1 MKVIKKIPKDRYTI
15 AVPCEMLKHIG
26 LDKGSEISIELDETN
41 NIIILKNPENDSE
54 DILEPQ
60 SDNTDIQNTQ
70 TEDTLKQWHDE
81 ITKDSDNRLPDLS
94 KIPETPIETVEV
106 KIDDAKKKEP
116 VEQCYYCGRDLENDE
131 QLKVNG
137 HRICRDCKKIEVQKL
152 LLYMERR
159 KILNAEKEE
168 K

>member
-1 MKVIKKIPKDRYTI
+1 MKILKKIPKDRYTI
-15 AVPCEMLKHIG
+15 AIPYEMLNHIG
-26 LDKGSEISIELDETN
+26 LNKGSEISIELDEVN

-60 SDNTDIQNTQ
+60 SDNADSQ

-81 ITKDSDNRLPDLS
+81 ITKNSNSKLPDLAS
-94 KIPETPIETVEV
+94 IPKTPIETVEV
-106 KIDDAKKKEP
+106 KLDYAKRKEP

>member
-94 KIPETPIETVEV
+94 MIPETPIETVEV

-116 VEQCYYCGRDLENDE
+116 VEQCYYCGRDLTNNE

-137 HRICRDCKKIEVQKL
+137 HRICSDCKKIEVQKL

-159 KILNAEKEE
+159 KILNAEK
-168 K
+168 